1 MQIISIYTS
10 VLTVSISIKHFF
22 QFVYN
27 STTKYQLHVVG
38 WAGVAATVH
47 KMTDHRTKVR
57 CSLQQT
63 ITTNTPDTSIPS
75 KQQFREDGGGLLHH
89 AHSEFVK
96 KTFLNALN

>member
-27 STTKYQLHVVG
+27 STTKYQLHVVA

-47 KMTDHRTKVR
+47 KMTDHRTKVQ
-57 CSLQQT
+57 LAAD
-63 ITTNTPDTSIPS
+63 N
-75 KQQFREDGGGLLHH
+75 HH
-89 AHSEFVK
+89 QY
-96 KTFLNALN
+96 TR

>member
-47 KMTDHRTKVR
+47 KMTDHRIKVQ
-57 CSLQQT
+57 LAADNHQQYT
-63 ITTNTPDTSIPS
+63 RYFHPIKTAVQRGWWMVGDCFITPTVNLS
-75 KQQFREDGGGLLHH
+75 KRHFSML
-89 AHSEFVK
+89 
-96 KTFLNALN
+96 

>member
-47 KMTDHRTKVR
+47 KMTDHRTKVQ
-57 CSLQQT
+57 LAADNHQQYT
-63 ITTNTPDTSIPS
+63 RDILFKIIPQS
-75 KQQFREDGGGLLHH
+75 QDKKFRE
-89 AHSEFVK
+89 
-96 KTFLNALN
+96 N